1 MLAMA
6 GALEL
11 QATSVDHSVLDAL
24 DYASWTPWTTR
35 PGRPGLRVLDAL
47 DYVREFSMDG
57 LRFVVPRADHQR
69 WAHPRSAPLLAL
81 TCFSDVAES
90 VDARIMARAGLHAPQ
105 HVHLTAGTCHR

>member
-24 DYASWTPWTTR
+24 DYA
-35 PGRPGLRVLDAL
+35 VLDAL

-57 LRFVVPRADHQR
+57 LRFVVP
-69 WAHPRSAPLLAL
+69 
-81 TCFSDVAES
+81 
-90 VDARIMARAGLHAPQ
+90 
-105 HVHLTAGTCHR
+105 